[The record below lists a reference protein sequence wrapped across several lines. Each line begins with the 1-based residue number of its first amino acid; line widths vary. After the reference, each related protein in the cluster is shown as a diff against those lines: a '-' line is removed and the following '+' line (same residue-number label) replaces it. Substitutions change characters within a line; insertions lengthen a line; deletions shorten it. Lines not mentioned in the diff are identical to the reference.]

1 MASAL
6 QRRSRGVTRSEAQ
19 GHLELDGR
27 RIPCRLRRSS
37 ARRSLAMRIEADG
50 RVVVLA
56 PLILP
61 ESQLE
66 DFIRRH
72 ADWLRRQLDRVA
84 AFQDPWHDGGRLP
97 YLGGDLHLTRA
108 EGVIHPCRDS
118 DRLLVSDPATARPAV
133 LVWYEAQARE
143 ILGARLAAICAAHA
157 LALPPWR
164 LSDARTRWGSLSARG
179 VVSLNWRL
187 VMAPLAVIDYVI
199 CHELA
204 HFRERNHSPAFW
216 RAVAALCPDYATARR
231 ALRQNGG
238 WYFQF

>member
-1 MASAL
+1 MIRTES
-6 QRRSRGVTRSEAQ
+6 Q
-19 GHLELDGR
+19 GDLLLDGR

-37 ARRSLAMRIEADG
+37 ARRSLAMRLEADG

-56 PLILP
+56 PLGLP
-61 ESQLE
+61 ELQLK

-72 ADWLRRQLDRVA
+72 ADWLRRQLDRVG
-84 AFQDPWHDGGRLP
+84 AFPDPWREGGRLP
-97 YLGGDLHLTRA
+97 YLGGSLCLARA
-108 EGVIHPCRDS
+108 EGVSHPCRDG
-118 DRLLVSDPATARPAV
+118 DRLLVPDPATARPAV
-133 LVWYEAQARE
+133 LAWYKTQAKE
-143 ILGARLAAICAAHA
+143 ILGARLASLCAAHA

-179 VVSLNWRL
+179 VVGLNWRL
-187 VMAPLAVIDYVI
+187 VMAPVSVIDYVI

-204 HFRERNHSPAFW
+204 HLRERNHSPAFW
-216 RAVAALCPDYATARR
+216 RAVSALCPDHATARQ